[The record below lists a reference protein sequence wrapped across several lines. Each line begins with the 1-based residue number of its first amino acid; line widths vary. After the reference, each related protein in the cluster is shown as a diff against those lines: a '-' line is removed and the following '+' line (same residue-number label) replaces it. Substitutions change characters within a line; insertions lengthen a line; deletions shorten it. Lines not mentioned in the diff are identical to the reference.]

1 MEVGNLFI
9 SLGYELPLVLD
20 MLLGLSQL
28 LGELVGA
35 TVDGGDKAIG
45 CGMDG
50 CAEVVVLE
58 E

>member
-1 MEVGNLFI
+1 LH
-9 SLGYELPLVLD
+9 
-20 MLLGLSQL
+20 LLGV
-28 LGELVGA
+28 LGSA
-35 TVDGGDKAIG
+35 SMDGGDEAIG